1 MGPSVYEEMLG
12 ALGHDQQKL
21 LTSHKRAG
29 REFGM
34 NSELCTAYALETIS
48 YSGRIE
54 RQRAAAGAQTGDA
67 QGPLPHVWFGRVP
80 ALLPSFEHG
89 MASHFYL
96 SLLHQLKQQWAPR
109 PGSHSSSPTLWN
121 SGPSS
126 SSGCIMSRN
135 AISKRSRSTL
145 RPGGTVSL

>member
-1 MGPSVYEEMLG
+1 MLRV
-12 ALGHDQQKL
+12 LVHDQQELFSDYKG
-21 LTSHKRAG
+21 AG

-34 NSELCTAYALETIS
+34 NSEFCTEYTSTLEAIP

-54 RQRAAAGAQTGDA
+54 RQRAAAGAQTWDV
-67 QGPLPHVWFGRVP
+67 QGPLPHVWFGRIP

-96 SLLHQLKQQWAPR
+96 SLLHQLNQQWAPQ
-109 PGSHSSSPTLWN
+109 PGSHSSSPIPWN

-135 AISKRSRSTL
+135 AISKRSRNTL
-145 RPGGTVSL
+145 RPDGTVSL